1 LEGGVNKAIKA
12 AIDPVSLGILWDR
25 LISITN
31 EIVQTLV
38 RTSFSSIAR
47 ENYDLSCVLFDGK
60 GRSLAQ
66 GTMSVPVFIG
76 TAPQTMRYM
85 LERFPPESLEP
96 GDVILTNDIWMG
108 TGHLWDIN
116 VMRPAF
122 RNGRIIGFAMSISHL
137 PDIGGRGFSAINV
150 NMYEEGLQIP
160 ITKIMHAGKL
170 NEDLVELIRK
180 NVRVSDQVVGDIM
193 ANVASTDVGCTHLLE
208 FMDEYGLV
216 ELDELSDLI
225 IGQSERAMRKR
236 IEAIPDGVYRN
247 QIKVEAFNE
256 PVTLACAITVQGD
269 RMVVD
274 FDGTGPVLDA
284 AINVPLCYTRAVA
297 VYAIKAL
304 LLPSIP
310 NNEGSVTPIEVT
322 APEGCILDALPPA
335 ATGARLLVGHF
346 VVPMM
351 FGALEKAL
359 PDLVQG
365 DPGMMSVLNFVGKD
379 RQGRD
384 FTTLF
389 FSAGGFGALKGLDGT
404 AATPAPS
411 NMMVMPTETWETMT
425 GFRIVSRSLRADS
438 GGPGEYRG
446 GLGQRIVFA
455 NETGHPATIFTMG
468 TRSEFP
474 AQGVCGGGAGA
485 LRQYLLNGKEIH
497 PKGRY
502 ELAQGDTLELLE
514 AGGGGYG
521 DVAKR
526 DRRGVLADI
535 ERGFLTAAAA
545 DRDYG
550 YRTVCQPRQN
560 LMEE

>member
-1 LEGGVNKAIKA
+1 MKA
-12 AIDPVSLGILWDR
+12 AKGGIDPVSLGILWDR

-47 ENYDLSCVLFDGK
+47 ENYDLSCVLFDGQ

-85 LERFPPESLEP
+85 LERFPPDSLEP

-108 TGHLWDIN
+108 TGHLWDVN

-122 RNGRIIGFAMSISHL
+122 RDGRIIGYAMSISHL
-137 PDIGGRGFSAINV
+137 PDIGGRGFSAVNA

-160 ITKIMHAGKL
+160 ITKIVRAGKL
-170 NEDLVELIRK
+170 NADLVELIRK

-193 ANVASTDVGCTHLLE
+193 ANVAATEVGCRHLLE
-208 FMDEYGLV
+208 FMDEYGLT
-216 ELDELSDLI
+216 ELDTLSNLI
-225 IGQSERAMRKR
+225 IGQSEKAMRKS
-236 IEAIPDGVYRN
+236 IEAIPDGIYQN
-247 QIKVEAFNE
+247 QIKVEAFDE
-256 PVTLACAITVQGD
+256 PVRLACTVKVNGD
-269 RMVVD
+269 RLVID
-274 FDGTGPVLDA
+274 FDGTGPVLQA

-304 LLPSIP
+304 VLPNIP

-322 APEGCILDALPPA
+322 APNGCILNALPPA

-346 VVPMM
+346 VVPLI
-351 FGALEKAL
+351 FAALASAL

-389 FSAGGFGALKGLDGT
+389 FSAGGFGALKGLDGA

-411 NMMVMPTETWETMT
+411 NMMVMPAETWEAMT
-425 GFRIVSRSLRADS
+425 GFRIVSRSLRTDS
-438 GGPGEYRG
+438 GGPGQYRG

-455 NETGHPATIFTMG
+455 NETGNPATVFTMG
-468 TRSEFP
+468 TRTEFP
-474 AQGVCGGGAGA
+474 ARGVCGGRPGA
-485 LRQYLLNGKEIH
+485 LRKYFINGREVH
-497 PKGRY
+497 PKGCY
-502 ELAQGDTLELLE
+502 EMAPGDILELLE

-521 DVAKR
+521 DVMKR
-526 DRRGVLADI
+526 DRRNIEADI
-535 ERGFLTAAAA
+535 KHGFVSSDAAK
-545 DRDYG
+545 RDYC
-550 YRTVCQPRQN
+550 YRTV
-560 LMEE
+560 